1 MSHSYTEDSL
11 SSGQSCFYEIVGW
24 ARPLMDI
31 SSKMTVPGEL
41 KLMEDEIEIVV
52 TELTRISIE

>member
-1 MSHSYTEDSL
+1 
-11 SSGQSCFYEIVGW
+11 
-24 ARPLMDI
+24 MDT